1 MNSLIPAVVLNA
13 GRAGHLLD
21 SLLDA
26 VQVKVGEVIPSR
38 IETCRFSIPR
48 FQYVIQFHVF
58 LPSPVQDDSV
68 WPPVQEPG
76 SGEGVKVC
84 PEQLAVLYCTV
95 LYCTVLYC
103 TVLYLSRWLYWL
115 RNSEPGPC
123 RHSWLFM

>member
-13 GRAGHLLD
+13 GRACHLLY

-58 LPSPVQDDSV
+58 LPSPVTVSGHQSRSLG
-68 WPPVQEPG
+68 PG
-76 SGEGVKVC
+76 KVSRSA
-84 PEQLAVLYCTV
+84 LNSWLYCTV
-95 LYCTVLYC
+95 LYCTLLYC
-103 TVLYLSRWLYWL
+103 TVPEQVAVLGKEL
-115 RNSEPGPC
+115 
-123 RHSWLFM
+123 